1 MSQKTRTWL
10 FDYSGDLAMFY
21 MTIIAGLNFVVMR
34 DAVSDFSPLAF
45 NAIRMSL
52 GASITIPFL
61 LHRLPRMQFDRRDIR
76 ALLIATLLTIPVI
89 QALMV
94 TALSYTTSSNVSLML
109 ATGPAW
115 TVMLTVLNGTVSL
128 RKGLLYGLGIMLAGS
143 ALVIASRG
151 SGFAMSTDDLIGCGM
166 MLTGAMLGSWYIVYT
181 KPINDRSKTIDI
193 ILIKATLIAAGVSLM
208 AAPELV
214 TMTPGDIPTSLL
226 PNILFGGL
234 IASISGNM
242 TTTFAQRKIGPTRMK
257 VYDNIIPATTA
268 IFGFIF
274 LGEPITALLVFG
286 GGLTLYGVMMVR
298 RNARPTAPATVE
310 TAPVIQPHQHKT
322 PVRRAS

>member
-1 MSQKTRTWL
+1 MSQKTRSWF

-34 DAVSDFSPLAF
+34 DAVTDFSPMAF
-45 NAIRMSL
+45 NAIRLSL
-52 GASITIPFL
+52 GACVLIPFL
-61 LHRLPRMQFDRRDIR
+61 LRRLPHMQFDRRDIR
-76 ALLIATLLTIPVI
+76 ALFIATLLTIPLT

-94 TALSYTTSSNVSLML
+94 TALKYTTSSNVSLML

-115 TVMLTVLNGTVSL
+115 TVLLTVLNGTVSF
-128 RKGLLYGLGIMLAGS
+128 RKGLLYGLGIMLLGS
-143 ALVIASRG
+143 AFVIASHG

-166 MLTGAMLGSWYIVYT
+166 MLIGAMLGSWYIVFT

-193 ILIKATLIAAGVSLM
+193 ILIKAILIAAGVSLL
-208 AAPELV
+208 AVPELV
-214 TMTPGDIPTSLL
+214 TMSPSDVPPSLL
-226 PNILFGGL
+226 PNIFFGGL
-234 IASISGNM
+234 VASISGNM

-268 IFGFIF
+268 VFGFIF
-274 LGEPITALLVFG
+274 LGEPITALLIFG

-298 RNARPTAPATVE
+298 RNARPTVGMEHAPSA
-310 TAPVIQPHQHKT
+310 IQPKHHKT
-322 PVRRAS
+322 PIRHAS